1 MAHNPMATKFEDHP
15 GHDVH
20 DCPLKEAVHPH
31 PMGTSQRGYR
41 CSVTGGHCVPD
52 NNCQSKI
59 ISYYEEEENEEIE
72 RLQRER
78 NELQKRLNNF
88 VRDCGTTM
96 SACPECGHGMSS
108 RTGCLHCQRDKL
120 RGERDELHKVVKELA
135 DQEIHENDLDV
146 SYVRTGLIEK
156 ARRALGG
163 E

>member
-20 DCPLKEAVHPH
+20 DCPLREAVHPH

-59 ISYYEEEENEEIE
+59 ISYYEE
-72 RLQRER
+72 
-78 NELQKRLNNF
+78 
-88 VRDCGTTM
+88 
-96 SACPECGHGMSS
+96 
-108 RTGCLHCQRDKL
+108 
-120 RGERDELHKVVKELA
+120 DELRKVVKELA

-146 SYVRTGLIEK
+146 SYVRAGLIEK